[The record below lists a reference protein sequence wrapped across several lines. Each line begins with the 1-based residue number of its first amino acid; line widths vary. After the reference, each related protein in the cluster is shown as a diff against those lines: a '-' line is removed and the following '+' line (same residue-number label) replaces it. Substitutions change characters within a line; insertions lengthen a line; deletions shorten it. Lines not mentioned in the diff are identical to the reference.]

1 MAQER
6 AYSTEEINGAVR
18 KHLSPKKPVKI
29 GGLDGHDGVL
39 AGLKGEG
46 RVTISGKSGSFLA
59 AFMDGPEVTLT
70 GSAGDFSGSTMVS
83 GRLVIEGTVGRGLCC
98 HMVGGEVRVKGR
110 VGEAAGAMMS
120 GGLLVLDAPIG
131 PNPGEGM
138 TGGTMVLLRPNH
150 VPRRLP
156 PAPAKVI
163 VPRGTSKD
171 VKGLGEMEMDHG
183 EVEDLALALKG
194 LGVNTPEKV
203 ADLLAILVP
212 EEEGSLP
219 AAEPPPKRRPARTG
233 VVLEVPGDS
242 TGTED
247 GGVGGDIPT
256 GASSRFADF
265 SKGMKEGNGR

>member
-59 AFMDGPEVTLT
+59 AFLDGPEITLT
-70 GSAGDFSGSTMVS
+70 GSAGDFAGSTMVS
-83 GRLVIEGTVGRGLCC
+83 GRLVIEGTVGKGLCC
-98 HMVGGEVRVKGR
+98 HMIGGEARVKGR
-110 VGEAAGAMMS
+110 VGDSAGAMMT
-120 GGLLVLDAPIG
+120 GGLLVLDAPVG

-138 TGGTMVLLRPNH
+138 TGGSMVLLRPNH

-156 PAPAKVI
+156 KAPARVI

-171 VKGLGEMEMDHG
+171 VKGLGEIEMDHG
-183 EVEDLALALKG
+183 QVEDLAIALKG

-203 ADLLAILVP
+203 ADLLVILVP

-219 AAEPPPKRRPARTG
+219 AAEPAPTRRPIRTG
-233 VVLEVPGDS
+233 VVLEVPGDDPVNEE
-242 TGTED
+242 TEPK
-247 GGVGGDIPT
+247 GGAKT
-256 GASSRFADF
+256 SASARFAEL
-265 SKGMKEGNGR
+265 SKEYKEGD